1 MEEKKNKFEF
11 KPWPMVAGGIFAGG
25 LGQIMAG
32 TLIFKNPIATITGV
46 VLVIIGL
53 LLGFIIKRISKKKK

>member
-1 MEEKKNKFEF
+1 
-11 KPWPMVAGGIFAGG
+11 MVAGGIFAGG